1 MKKRVLITG
10 GNGLLGR
17 SIISCNENRFE
28 LLVTGKQKFLSNGND
43 NRYSP
48 LDILD
53 SNQCDKVFSKFK
65 PDYVI
70 HAAAM
75 THVDKCEEDPDTCN
89 SVNVDGTNNI
99 LKTCEK
105 YGSHLIFISTDF
117 IFDGKN
123 GSYSENSKPNPISI
137 YGMSK
142 WNAEK
147 LIRTSTID
155 WSIVRTSLVMGYFED
170 LMTSNIILWAREKLS
185 KGQEIS
191 IVNDQIRTPT
201 WSMDLAEGCFLLIE
215 NRALGIYNISGSE
228 KFRISELIMMVADH
242 GSYNSNLI
250 KEVKTKELGQI
261 APRPLISDLDI
272 SKARR
277 NIGFNPHSFKDVLDS
292 MPYI

>member
-17 SIISCNENRFE
+17 SIISRNENRFE

-228 KFRISELIMMVADH
+228 KFRISELIMRVADH
-242 GSYNSNLI
+242 GNYNSNLI
-250 KEVKTKELGQI
+250 KEVKTVELGQI
-261 APRPLISDLDI
+261 ASRPLISDLDI

>member
-10 GNGLLGR
+10 ANGLLGR
-17 SIISCNENRFE
+17 SIISGNENRFE
-28 LLVTGKQKFLSNGND
+28 LLATGKQKSPTTDTD
-43 NRYSP
+43 NLYAP

-53 SNQCDKVFSKFK
+53 SNQCDKVFSKYK

-75 THVDKCEEDPDTCN
+75 TNVDKCEEDSYACN
-89 SVNVDGTNNI
+89 LVNVDGTNNI
-99 LKTCEK
+99 LKACEK

-117 IFDGKN
+117 IFDGN
-123 GSYSENSKPNPISI
+123 HGSYSENSKPNPISI
-137 YGMSK
+137 YGTSK

-147 LIRTSTID
+147 LIGASTID
-155 WSIVRTSLVMGYFED
+155 SSIVRTSLVMGYFKN
-170 LMTSNIILWAREKLS
+170 LLTSNLILWAREKLS
-185 KGQEIS
+185 KGENIS

-201 WSMDLAEGCFLLIE
+201 WSMDLAEGCFLLIK
-215 NRALGIYNISGSE
+215 NSATGIYNISGSE
-228 KFRISELIMMVADH
+228 KFRISELIIRVAEH
-242 GSYNSNLI
+242 GNYNLKLI
-250 KEVKTKELGQI
+250 KEIKTKELGQI

>member
-28 LLVTGKQKFLSNGND
+28 LLVTGKRKFLFNGND

-99 LKTCEK
+99 LKACEK

-228 KFRISELIMMVADH
+228 KFRISELIMRVADH

>member
-28 LLVTGKQKFLSNGND
+28 LLVTGKRKFLSNGND

-99 LKTCEK
+99 LKACQK

-117 IFDGKN
+117 IFDGN
-123 GSYSENSKPNPISI
+123 HGSYSENSKPNPISI

-147 LIRTSTID
+147 LIRASTID
-155 WSIVRTSLVMGYFED
+155 SSIVRTSLVMGYFEN
-170 LMTSNIILWAREKLS
+170 LMTSNLILWAREKLS
-185 KGQEIS
+185 KGKKIS

-201 WSMDLAEGCFLLIE
+201 WSMDLAEGCFLLIR
-215 NRALGIYNISGSE
+215 NRAAGSYNISGSQ
-228 KFRISELIMMVADH
+228 KFRISELIMRVAEH
-242 GSYNSNLI
+242 GNYNSKLI

>member
-1 MKKRVLITG
+1 MCIRDR

-155 WSIVRTSLVMGYFED
+155 SSIVRTSLVMGYFED

-201 WSMDLAEGCFLLIE
+201 WSMDLAKGCFLLIE

-228 KFRISELIMMVADH
+228 KFRISELIMRVADH
-242 GSYNSNLI
+242 GNYNSNLI

>member
-17 SIISCNENRFE
+17 SIISRNENRFE

-250 KEVKTKELGQI
+250 KEVKTVELGQI
-261 APRPLISDLDI
+261 ASRPLISDLDI

>member
-17 SIISCNENRFE
+17 SIISCNQNRFE
-28 LLVTGKQKFLSNGND
+28 LLVTGKQKSLTAETYNF
-43 NRYSP
+43 YTP

-53 SNQCDKVFSKFK
+53 SNQCDNVFSKFN

-75 THVDKCEEDPDTCN
+75 TNVDKCEEDPVACN
-89 SVNVDGTNNI
+89 LVNVDGTNNI
-99 LKTCEK
+99 LKGCEK

-117 IFDGKN
+117 IFDGDH
-123 GSYSENSKPNPISI
+123 GFYSENSKPNPISI

-142 WNAEK
+142 WKAEK
-147 LIRTSTID
+147 LIRASAIHS
-155 WSIVRTSLVMGYFED
+155 SIVRTSLVIGHFED
-170 LMTSNIILWAREKLS
+170 LMTSNIILWARKKLS
-185 KGQEIS
+185 KGEKIS

-201 WSMDLAEGCFLLIE
+201 WSVDLAEGCFLLIE
-215 NRALGIYNISGSE
+215 NKAVGIYNISGSE
-228 KFRISELIMMVADH
+228 KFRISELIMRVAEH
-242 GSYNSNLI
+242 GNYNSKLI

-272 SKARR
+272 SKARK

>member
-155 WSIVRTSLVMGYFED
+155 SSIVRTSLVMGYFED
-170 LMTSNIILWAREKLS
+170 LITSNIILWAREKLS

-228 KFRISELIMMVADH
+228 KFRISELIMRVADH
-242 GSYNSNLI
+242 GNYNSNLI

>member
-28 LLVTGKQKFLSNGND
+28 LLVTGKRKFLSNGND

-89 SVNVDGTNNI
+89 SVNVHGTNNI

-155 WSIVRTSLVMGYFED
+155 SSIVRTSLVMGYFED

-228 KFRISELIMMVADH
+228 KFRISELIMRVADH
-242 GSYNSNLI
+242 GNYNSNLI

>member
-53 SNQCDKVFSKFK
+53 SNQCHKVFSKFK

-123 GSYSENSKPNPISI
+123 GSYSENSEPNPLSI

-155 WSIVRTSLVMGYFED
+155 SSIVRTSLVMGYFED
-170 LMTSNIILWAREKLS
+170 LITSNIILWAREKLS

-228 KFRISELIMMVADH
+228 KFRISELIMRVADH
-242 GSYNSNLI
+242 GNYNSNLI

>member
-89 SVNVDGTNNI
+89 SVNVHGTNNI

-123 GSYSENSKPNPISI
+123 GSYSENSEPNPLSI

-155 WSIVRTSLVMGYFED
+155 SSIVRTRWSWG
-170 LMTSNIILWAREKLS
+170 IL
-185 KGQEIS
+185 
-191 IVNDQIRTPT
+191 
-201 WSMDLAEGCFLLIE
+201 
-215 NRALGIYNISGSE
+215 
-228 KFRISELIMMVADH
+228 RI
-242 GSYNSNLI
+242 
-250 KEVKTKELGQI
+250 
-261 APRPLISDLDI
+261 
-272 SKARR
+272 
-277 NIGFNPHSFKDVLDS
+277 
-292 MPYI
+292 

>member
-28 LLVTGKQKFLSNGND
+28 LLVTGKRKFLSNGND

-228 KFRISELIMMVADH
+228 KFRISELIMRVADH

>member
-28 LLVTGKQKFLSNGND
+28 LLATGKQKSPSSDTD
-43 NRYSP
+43 NPYAL

-53 SNQCDKVFSKFK
+53 SNQCDKVISKFK

-70 HAAAM
+70 HTAAM
-75 THVDKCEEDPDTCN
+75 THVDKCEEDRDACN
-89 SVNVDGTNNI
+89 LVNVGGTNNI
-99 LKTCEK
+99 LKACEK
-105 YGSHLIFISTDF
+105 HGSHLIFISTDF
-117 IFDGKN
+117 IFDGVN
-123 GSYSENSKPNPISI
+123 GSYSENSKPNPLSI

-147 LIRTSTID
+147 LIRASKID
-155 WSIVRTSLVMGYFED
+155 SSIVRTSLVMGYFQD

-185 KGQEIS
+185 KGEKIS

-201 WSMDLAEGCFLLIE
+201 WSIDLAEGCFLLIE
-215 NRALGIYNISGSE
+215 NRVSGIYNISGSE
-228 KFRISELIMMVADH
+228 KFRISELFKRVARH
-242 GSYNSNLI
+242 GNYNSNLI
-250 KEVKTKELGQI
+250 KEVKTMELGQM

-277 NIGFNPHSFKDVLDS
+277 NLGFNPHSFKDVLDS

>member
-28 LLVTGKQKFLSNGND
+28 LLVTGKRKFLSNGND

-228 KFRISELIMMVADH
+228 KFRISELIMRVADH
-242 GSYNSNLI
+242 GNYNSNLI
-250 KEVKTKELGQI
+250 KEVKTVELGQI
-261 APRPLISDLDI
+261 ASRPLISDLDI

>member
-123 GSYSENSKPNPISI
+123 GSYSENSKPNPLSI

-155 WSIVRTSLVMGYFED
+155 SSIVRTSLVMGYFED
-170 LMTSNIILWAREKLS
+170 LITSNIILWAREKLS

-228 KFRISELIMMVADH
+228 KFRISELIMRVADH
-242 GSYNSNLI
+242 GNYNSNLI